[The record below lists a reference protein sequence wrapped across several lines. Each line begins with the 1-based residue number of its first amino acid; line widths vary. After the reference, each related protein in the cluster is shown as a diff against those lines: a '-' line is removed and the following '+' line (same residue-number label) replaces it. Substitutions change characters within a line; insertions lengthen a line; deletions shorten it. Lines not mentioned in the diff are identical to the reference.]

1 MRHYVELDWRLSG
14 SAEKT
19 RKHCGSPKHT
29 TDMEGLTNSYYE
41 LVKFM
46 EQIQGAGK
54 FTLSEANQA
63 LGALVGVKNGIEAV
77 TAGGKDAGSREELNR
92 TKLDLINANIEL
104 EAIKARLTRTV

>member
-1 MRHYVELDWRLSG
+1 
-14 SAEKT
+14 
-19 RKHCGSPKHT
+19 
-29 TDMEGLTNSYYE
+29 MEALTNSYYE

-77 TAGGKDAGSREELNR
+77 TKAGQDASPREELNQ
-92 TKLDLINANIEL
+92 TKLELINANIEL
-104 EAIKARLTRTV
+104 ESLRARVRTV